1 VPGRFSNRGIVRIAG
16 IYLCS
21 AAICTVLATHGKAQF
36 VDVHVYRLG
45 GDAVLHSR
53 NLYRLRYVNLPF
65 TYPPFAAILC
75 TALAALPW
83 STAAAAMALANCL
96 ALPVIL
102 YLALRLPPVSGHF
115 SEPARW
121 ELAFAAAAAAIWLEP
136 VRTALGYG
144 QVDLLIALC
153 VLFDLSLPD
162 EARVKGMAIG
172 LAAGLKLT
180 PAIFAVYLLLTRRY
194 RAAAVAATTFAATVA
209 VGAIAEPDS
218 SARYWTVMF
227 ASPGHVAPVQDA
239 ENQSLLGA
247 LTRALHTT
255 HVGWLW
261 LPMAGIVALT
271 GLALARLA
279 GREGDEAAGFSIC
292 AITGLLISPISWTH
306 HWVIAVP
313 ALLLAAVTVYAGA
326 AGRSRVATLAC
337 AGAIVVVAVIGW
349 VRLARVVPGSDW
361 LRLSPAGVATSEV
374 YVVAGLTALVVAG
387 CAAYRR
393 LSDPAGTMTVTMT
406 ARPAGRA
413 PWLAKPSPLLRGA
426 RSR

>member
-1 VPGRFSNRGIVRIAG
+1 M
-16 IYLCS
+16 
-21 AAICTVLATHGKAQF
+21 ICVLLASRGKAQF

-53 NLYRLRYVNLPF
+53 SLYRLRYANLPF
-65 TYPPFAAILC
+65 TYPPFAAVLF
-75 TALAALPW
+75 TALAALSW
-83 STAAAAMALANCL
+83 STAAASMAVGSCL
-96 ALPVIL
+96 ILPVIL
-102 YLALRLPPVSGHF
+102 YLALRLPPVSEHF
-115 SEPARW
+115 SERARW
-121 ELAFAAAAAAIWLEP
+121 ELALTAAAAAIWLEP

-153 VLFDLSLPD
+153 VLFDLSLAD
-162 EARVKGMAIG
+162 EAKAKGMGIG

-194 RAAAVAATTFAATVA
+194 RAAAVAAATFAATVA

-218 SARYWTVMF
+218 SARYWTVLL
-227 ASPGHVAPVQDA
+227 ARPGHVAPVQDA

-261 LPMAGIVALT
+261 LPMAGAVALT
-271 GLALARLA
+271 GLALASLA
-279 GREGDEAAGFSIC
+279 GRSGDEAAGFSIC

-326 AGRSRVATLAC
+326 ARRSRAATVTSWAAIMLVAL
-337 AGAIVVVAVIGW
+337 IGW
-349 VRLARVVPGSDW
+349 IRLARAVPGSDW
-361 LRLSPAGVATSEV
+361 LRLSPAGVAASEV
-374 YVVAGLTALVVAG
+374 YVIAGLTALVVAG
-387 CAAYRR
+387 AAAYRR
-393 LSDPAGTMTVTMT
+393 LSDPAVTMTVMMT
-406 ARPAGRA
+406 ARPAGRV
-413 PWLAKPSPLLRGA
+413 PWLARPSPLLRGA

>member
-1 VPGRFSNRGIVRIAG
+1 
-16 IYLCS
+16 
-21 AAICTVLATHGKAQF
+21 VLATHGKAQF

-45 GDAVLHSR
+45 GDAVLHNR
-53 NLYRLRYVNLPF
+53 NLYRLRYIKLPF

-83 STAAAAMALANCL
+83 STATASMALANCL

-102 YLALRLPPVSGHF
+102 YLALRLPPVSEHF
-115 SEPARW
+115 SEPERW
-121 ELAFAAAAAAIWLEP
+121 GVALAAGAAAIWLEP

-153 VLFDLSLPD
+153 VLVDLSLPD
-162 EARVKGMAIG
+162 EAGVKGMAIG

-209 VGAIAEPDS
+209 VGAIADPGG
-218 SARYWTVMF
+218 SARYWTIMF
-227 ASPGHVAPVQDA
+227 ANPGHVAPVQDA
-239 ENQSLLGA
+239 ENESLLGA
-247 LTRALHTT
+247 LARALHTT
-255 HVGWLW
+255 HVGWIW
-261 LPMAGIVALT
+261 FPTAAVVALT
-271 GLALARLA
+271 GLALASLA
-279 GREGDEAAGFSIC
+279 GRLGDEATGFSVC

-313 ALLLAAVTVYAGA
+313 ALLLAAVTVYTGA
-326 AGRSRVATLAC
+326 AGRSRVATVTSAV
-337 AGAIVVVAVIGW
+337 AIFVVAVIGW
-349 VRLARVVPGSDW
+349 VRLARLVPGSDW

-406 ARPAGRA
+406 AQPAGRV
-413 PWLAKPSPLLRGA
+413 PWLARPSPLLRGA